1 LNVTLVSM
9 NLVTPSS
16 ELTATPSEGRSG
28 MGSTTGTGIGSGM
41 GSTTGTGM
49 GSSTTDSRLERDLGK
64 HESFDI
70 II

>member
-1 LNVTLVSM
+1 
-9 NLVTPSS
+9 
-16 ELTATPSEGRSG
+16 